1 MLLFGVCSLSM
12 MLNLFFIFL
21 NVTQRIG
28 AWYEAQTG
36 KDLQYG
42 SRTLYLVSATCQ
54 SLIVLLFCNLEHE
67 QFFRD
72 HKFLRSSIHEGI
84 LAAKV
89 FGLFVINIGT
99 SQNKPI
105 RVIISRKELKLDR
118 FQWQLFIIMSLFWDE
133 TVIFSIHVTTFDNT
147 AKQSKW
153 NKAII
158 IFRRSFSSIFF
169 WTQDINNDKTIL
181 PAKGTDSKWLLFDPK
196 IGQVLNLLKI

>member
-1 MLLFGVCSLSM
+1 MFFNRKKYYYDMLLFGICALSM

-89 FGLFVINIGT
+89 FGLFVINIGS
-99 SQNKPI
+99 SQNKH
-105 RVIISRKELKLDR
+105 RRTKVHL
-118 FQWQLFIIMSLFWDE
+118 MSLF
-133 TVIFSIHVTTFDNT
+133 
-147 AKQSKW
+147 
-153 NKAII
+153 
-158 IFRRSFSSIFF
+158 
-169 WTQDINNDKTIL
+169 
-181 PAKGTDSKWLLFDPK
+181 
-196 IGQVLNLLKI
+196 

>member
-1 MLLFGVCSLSM
+1 MLLFGVCALSM

-89 FGLFVINIGT
+89 FGLFVINIGS
-99 SQNKPI
+99 SQNKHH
-105 RVIISRKELKLDR
+105 STKGYL
-118 FQWQLFIIMSLFWDE
+118 MGLFWDVK
-133 TVIFSIHVTTFDNT
+133 VIFSIHVTTFVNT
-147 AKQSKW
+147 SKQSKW

-181 PAKGTDSKWLLFDPK
+181 PAKGTDSNDFDLTPKQPQNLF
-196 IGQVLNLLKI
+196 QMFQN

>member
-1 MLLFGVCSLSM
+1 MLLFGVCALSM

-89 FGLFVINIGT
+89 FGLFVINIGS
-99 SQNKPI
+99 SQNKHRRP
-105 RVIISRKELKLDR
+105 KGHL
-118 FQWQLFIIMSLFWDE
+118 MGLFWDVK
-133 TVIFSIHVTTFDNT
+133 VIFSIHVTTFDNT
-147 AKQSKW
+147 SKQSKW

-181 PAKGTDSKWLLFDPK
+181 PAKGTDSNEIYLTPK
-196 IGQVLNLLKI
+196 

>member
-105 RVIISRKELKLDR
+105 RVIISRLEFKLDR
-118 FQWQLFIIMSLFWDE
+118 FHYFEMKKWYFQSTWRHL
-133 TVIFSIHVTTFDNT
+133 TTL
-147 AKQSKW
+147 QS
-153 NKAII
+153 NQNGTRPLLYSEDH
-158 IFRRSFSSIFF
+158 FRRFSF
-169 WTQDINNDKTIL
+169 
-181 PAKGTDSKWLLFDPK
+181 GHK
-196 IGQVLNLLKI
+196 I

>member
-99 SQNKPI
+99 PQINRTKLS
-105 RVIISRKELKLDR
+105 RVCPCPYDTDR
-118 FQWQLFIIMSLFWDE
+118 IDVHVSGYFE
-133 TVIFSIHVTTFDNT
+133 T
-147 AKQSKW
+147 KK
-153 NKAII
+153 
-158 IFRRSFSSIFF
+158 
-169 WTQDINNDKTIL
+169 
-181 PAKGTDSKWLLFDPK
+181 
-196 IGQVLNLLKI
+196 

>member
-1 MLLFGVCSLSM
+1 MFFNRKKYYYDMLLFGVCALSM

-89 FGLFVINIGT
+89 FGLFVINIGS
-99 SQNKPI
+99 SQNKHRRPLRGFNGLI
-105 RVIISRKELKLDR
+105 LRRQSDFLNPR
-118 FQWQLFIIMSLFWDE
+118 
-133 TVIFSIHVTTFDNT
+133 DN
-147 AKQSKW
+147 
-153 NKAII
+153 I
-158 IFRRSFSSIFF
+158 
-169 WTQDINNDKTIL
+169 
-181 PAKGTDSKWLLFDPK
+181 
-196 IGQVLNLLKI
+196 